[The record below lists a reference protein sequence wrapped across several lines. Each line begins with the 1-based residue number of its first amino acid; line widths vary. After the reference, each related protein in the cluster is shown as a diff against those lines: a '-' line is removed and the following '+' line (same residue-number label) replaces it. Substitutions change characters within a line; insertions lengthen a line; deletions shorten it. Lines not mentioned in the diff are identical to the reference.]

1 MTRKIESALLVAFLA
16 SSPAIVSASEEP
28 HWYATVNLGAN
39 FMQDQSLRLS
49 GDGPAQSGNV
59 NLSNGMLGGATFGR
73 VFDRSFR
80 AEAEFVY
87 QSVDHSGVRLGG
99 GGSLGSGNF
108 ASTAAALNGFY
119 SFNLL
124 GSEKVRTYL
133 GLGAAWLTEV
143 DIDFMQSGREVSY
156 SGDGFGVQM
165 LAGARYD
172 LGERWFLDAGLRY
185 LNAGK
190 VTMDGEGS
198 TPGRVRVAYEPWSA
212 TVGLGWK
219 F

>member
-1 MTRKIESALLVAFLA
+1 VKHKIESTLLVALLA
-16 SSPAIVSASEEP
+16 AGPATAVANDEP
-28 HWYATVNLGAN
+28 HWYATANVGAN
-39 FMQDQSLRLS
+39 FMQEKSLRFS
-49 GDGPAQSGNV
+49 GDGPAQSGNID
-59 NLSNGMLGGATFGR
+59 LSNGMLGGATIG
-73 VFDRSFR
+73 RSFNRSLR

-87 QSVDHSGVRLGG
+87 QSVDHDGIRLGG
-99 GGSLGSGNF
+99 SRLGSGNF

-124 GSEKVRTYL
+124 GSEKVRTYI

-143 DIDFMQSGREVSY
+143 DIDFTQGGRELSY

-172 LGERWFLDAGLRY
+172 LGDRWFVDAGLRY

-190 VTMDGEGS
+190 VTMGGEGS
-198 TPGRVRVAYEPWSA
+198 TTGRVRADYEPWSVTA
-212 TVGLGWK
+212 GLGWK